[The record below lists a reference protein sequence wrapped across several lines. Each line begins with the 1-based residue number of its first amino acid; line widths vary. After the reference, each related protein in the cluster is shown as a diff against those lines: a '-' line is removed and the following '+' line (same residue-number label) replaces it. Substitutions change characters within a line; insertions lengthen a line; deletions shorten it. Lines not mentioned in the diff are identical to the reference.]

1 MPSVSTECAVAWA
14 MSGGA
19 GGVLADKNK
28 KKTLKNSTS
37 FFVGVP
43 GFELGTSCSQ
53 SRRANQ
59 LRYTPRCLTFV
70 IALQR
75 YDFFLFV
82 QIILEEICVKLCK
95 CRIF

>member
-1 MPSVSTECAVAWA
+1 MPSVSQSVRWRGRCLVGLVGCWRIKT
-14 MSGGA
+14 
-19 GGVLADKNK
+19 K
-28 KKTLKNSTS
+28 KDAEKFNVF